1 MSADAL
7 ARVRALGCDVVL
19 ADAEHLKLVGPRE
32 ARAQVRDLVLANKPA
47 LLAHLRGQAGAKVLP
62 FILPRRTP
70 VHSSATAPAFG
81 RTPQSAPND
90 VQALAQHLEALGRE
104 AAIAS
109 ERRLWAWWLGSPQP
123 TVAAFLAIENQD
135 AGDRGKGAA

>member
-1 MSADAL
+1 
-7 ARVRALGCDVVL
+7 
-19 ADAEHLKLVGPRE
+19 
-32 ARAQVRDLVLANKPA
+32 
-47 LLAHLRGQAGAKVLP
+47 
-62 FILPRRTP
+62 
-70 VHSSATAPAFG
+70 
-81 RTPQSAPND
+81 

>member
-1 MSADAL
+1 
-7 ARVRALGCDVVL
+7 
-19 ADAEHLKLVGPRE
+19 
-32 ARAQVRDLVLANKPA
+32 LVLANKPA
-47 LLAHLRGQAGAKVLP
+47 LLAHLRGQAGAKVLR
-62 FILPRRTP
+62 FILPAPNARALLGHCTRIRP
-70 VHSSATAPAFG
+70 DTAVS
-81 RTPQSAPND
+81 TND
-90 VQALAQHLEALGRE
+90 VQALAQHFEALGRE